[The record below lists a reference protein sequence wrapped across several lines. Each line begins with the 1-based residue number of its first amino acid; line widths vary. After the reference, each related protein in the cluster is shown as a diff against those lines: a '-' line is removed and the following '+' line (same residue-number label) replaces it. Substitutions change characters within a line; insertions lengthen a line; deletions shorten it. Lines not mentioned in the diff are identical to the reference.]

1 MSEGVSDA
9 YLQEIA
15 RAVATHFGLSF
26 PRERWGDLTRALV
39 RAGPEL
45 GFEEPQFLAKWLLQS
60 PFQDNRIDALI
71 NYLTIGETHFFRD
84 ERLFQVLESEILP
97 ALVATRATRGRHVR
111 IWSAGCSTGDE
122 PYSVA
127 IVLSRLIADLTSWH
141 VTIKATDVNRKFL
154 QKARAGVYSQWSF
167 RSVPPTIIDRYFARD
182 GEASELLPEIRRM
195 VTFDY
200 LNLAKDSYPVAAN
213 DTHGMDL
220 IFCRNVLMYFTE
232 SCQRQVV
239 EKLCDSLVEGGWLI
253 VTPAEASVITHP
265 KLVQENRGGAILF
278 RKSAKGSSAPSRA
291 LFTFEIKTP
300 VPHSPANDSFLTPS
314 EAVLIEPQEPIH
326 APPLPLP
333 TPPLESDVEPVC
345 EGKGG
350 PYRQALAVYE
360 MGQYTDA
367 VVHLTDILADPA
379 LDLGERCASMT
390 LLSKA
395 YANLGKLE
403 EALEWS
409 EKTVAT
415 DKLNPRSHY
424 FHGSI
429 LQEQGRLHDAVGSMN
444 KAIFLDPNL
453 VVAHFALGN
462 LLRQLGKQKESERH
476 FRTALVILHKY
487 GENDL
492 VPASDGLTAGR
503 LTDIIV
509 STTQKEGQNGKR

>member
-15 RAVATHFGLSF
+15 GAVAAHFGLSF

-39 RAGPEL
+39 RAGSEL
-45 GFEEPQFLAKWLLQS
+45 GFGEPRSLAEWLLQS
-60 PFQDNRIDALI
+60 PFQDSRIDALI
-71 NYLTIGETHFFRD
+71 DHLTIGETHFFRD

-97 ALVATRATRGRHVR
+97 ALVATRASSGRHVR

-127 IVLSRLIADLTSWH
+127 IVLSKLIADLTSWS

-154 QKARAGVYSQWSF
+154 EKARAGVYSQWSF

-200 LNLAKDSYPVAAN
+200 LNLAKDPYPVASN

-232 SCQRQVV
+232 SCQQQVI
-239 EKLCDSLVEGGWLI
+239 EKLCDSLMEGGWLI

-265 KLVQENRGGAILF
+265 RLAQENRGGAILF
-278 RKSAKGSSAPSRA
+278 KKSAGQSSTVSRA
-291 LFTFEIKTP
+291 PFTFEIEP
-300 VPHSPANDSFLTPS
+300 PAPHSPANDSCVTQPGPLR
-314 EAVLIEPQEPIH
+314 IEPQEPVH
-326 APPLPLP
+326 APPPAV
-333 TPPLESDVEPVC
+333 ESDTEPVC

-360 MGQYTDA
+360 IGQYTDA
-367 VVHLTDILADPA
+367 VGRLTDILADPE

-395 YANLGKLE
+395 YANLGRLD

-429 LQEQGRLHDAVGSMN
+429 LQEQGRLHDAVSSMN

-453 VVAHFALGN
+453 VVAHFALGS

-476 FRTALVILHKY
+476 FRTALVILYKY